1 MTHNSSIGRRSALAL
16 GLASSA
22 AALAPRRAR
31 AQPKEVKI
39 AMIVPLSG
47 PWARQGILE
56 QRGARMAVDDI
67 NSAGGIKSMGGAK
80 IHLLEYDT
88 GDSAEKAKDA
98 AQRMLA
104 QEPDVVGGFGCWLS
118 TFTLAVTEVTER
130 AKMPWLTLSY
140 SDLITS
146 RGFKYVF
153 QSSPTAVQQAEDMVP
168 VIMKLAEK
176 ASGKRP
182 TKVAL
187 IGDNTAASVSF
198 MKPIRGHV
206 LADEKLTAVADQTYT
221 PPLSDAT
228 TLVQPLR
235 SAHPDFVLLTSTN
248 VPDDKLLVD
257 KFSEYNMPPT
267 KLPLIGNGGHWAVPE
282 LLKNAG
288 ADELE
293 GVLVGLA
300 NWPGKAVDDV
310 SKRFVERTKE
320 PWFGHDSIFAY
331 VHVLILKEALERA
344 GAADREK
351 VNTAIHAMDMTD
363 GPALFFPGH
372 HLQYDAQGRRIG
384 AQMVMVQWQ
393 NGRPVTVF
401 PPDVATAEAKWKA

>member
-1 MTHNSSIGRRSALAL
+1 MRLSIPKSVKANTP
-16 GLASSA
+16 SSA
-22 AALAPRRAR
+22 WVR
-31 AQPKEVKI
+31 
-39 AMIVPLSG
+39 
-47 PWARQGILE
+47 
-56 QRGARMAVDDI
+56 
-67 NSAGGIKSMGGAK
+67 
-80 IHLLEYDT
+80 
-88 GDSAEKAKDA
+88 
-98 AQRMLA
+98 
-104 QEPDVVGGFGCWLS
+104 
-118 TFTLAVTEVTER
+118 
-130 AKMPWLTLSY
+130 
-140 SDLITS
+140 
-146 RGFKYVF
+146 
-153 QSSPTAVQQAEDMVP
+153 
-168 VIMKLAEK
+168 
-176 ASGKRP
+176 
-182 TKVAL
+182 
-187 IGDNTAASVSF
+187 
-198 MKPIRGHV
+198 
-206 LADEKLTAVADQTYT
+206 
-221 PPLSDAT
+221 
-228 TLVQPLR
+228 
-235 SAHPDFVLLTSTN
+235 AHPDFVLLTSTN

-401 PPDVATAEAKWKA
+401 PPDVATADAKWKA

>member
-1 MTHNSSIGRRSALAL
+1 
-16 GLASSA
+16 
-22 AALAPRRAR
+22 
-31 AQPKEVKI
+31 
-39 AMIVPLSG
+39 
-47 PWARQGILE
+47 
-56 QRGARMAVDDI
+56 
-67 NSAGGIKSMGGAK
+67 
-80 IHLLEYDT
+80 
-88 GDSAEKAKDA
+88 
-98 AQRMLA
+98 
-104 QEPDVVGGFGCWLS
+104 
-118 TFTLAVTEVTER
+118 
-130 AKMPWLTLSY
+130 
-140 SDLITS
+140 
-146 RGFKYVF
+146 
-153 QSSPTAVQQAEDMVP
+153 MVP
-168 VIMKLAEK
+168 VIMALAEK

-206 LADEKLTAVADQTYT
+206 LNDEKLTAVVDQTYT
-221 PPLSDAT
+221 PPLTDAT
-228 TLVQPLR
+228 TLVQPVR
-235 SAHPDFVLLTSTN
+235 SARPDFVLLTSTN

-300 NWPGKAVDDV
+300 NWPGKAVEDV

-351 VNTAIHAMDMTD
+351 VNAAIHAMDMTD

-384 AQMVMVQWQ
+384 AKMVMVQWQ